1 MISRIQAR
9 DLINSEEFVREP
21 VNEICDKINE
31 SKNNKII
38 LEGTRGCGKST
49 VLYNLK
55 YSSINTKN
63 PTIYTLF
70 DPVILFSKS
79 NEKYFN
85 YNFKKQYYELRL
97 CFRLLGFIKKYY
109 GLVYEKYFKEIYIE
123 LEKYSTVIDEI
134 INNSFYKNTECNELF
149 ELTEP
154 TLRIIDKLKEVLK
167 LESLNIS
174 FDRFD
179 WVNGSDPVVQQ
190 ILSEYFDLFDK
201 VILTTDDECIN
212 EKKTELEKKGYSFET
227 IDYAKNEIVIK
238 QIIKSRLNNNKEKTI
253 FKEEYITDKIYS
265 DLIEKTNGNITL
277 LFDIV
282 RDVIG
287 LCDWNNKTDDIENLF
302 YVQSEYE
309 LKKEKQFKKL
319 YNNPNLYL

>member
-21 VNEICDKINE
+21 VNEICHKING

-79 NEKYFN
+79 NEKHFN

-167 LESLNIS
+167 LESLNIW
-174 FDRFD
+174 FD
-179 WVNGSDPVVQQ
+179 
-190 ILSEYFDLFDK
+190 
-201 VILTTDDECIN
+201 
-212 EKKTELEKKGYSFET
+212 
-227 IDYAKNEIVIK
+227 
-238 QIIKSRLNNNKEKTI
+238 
-253 FKEEYITDKIYS
+253 
-265 DLIEKTNGNITL
+265 
-277 LFDIV
+277 
-282 RDVIG
+282 
-287 LCDWNNKTDDIENLF
+287 
-302 YVQSEYE
+302 
-309 LKKEKQFKKL
+309 
-319 YNNPNLYL
+319 